1 MSNIFVSSVVQTLA
15 HNSTATLSVIKE
27 YLINKLKRE
36 SQQIEADDKKISQ
49 YREET
54 SVLRSEI
61 KELKT
66 RSVMSGG

>member
-1 MSNIFVSSVVQTLA
+1 MQTLA

-36 SQQIEADDKKISQ
+36 SQQIEEDEKKISQ

-54 SVLRSEI
+54 AVLRSEI
-61 KELKT
+61 KELKS
-66 RSVMSGG
+66 RSVVC

>member
-1 MSNIFVSSVVQTLA
+1 MQTLA

-36 SQQIEADDKKISQ
+36 SQQIEEDEKKISQ

-54 SVLRSEI
+54 AVLRSEI
-61 KELKT
+61 KELKS
-66 RSVMSGG
+66 RSVMC